1 MCGISGEFRLDRADP
16 DRVRRMGAAMAKR
29 GPDGDGF
36 FLSPCSR
43 VALSHRRLA
52 IRDLGSPGA
61 QPFLSEDGQV
71 ALVFNGAI
79 VNDVEL
85 RSDLEKEG
93 HVFRTRSDTEV
104 LLRAYLAWGDGCV
117 ARLRGFFAFAVWDA
131 RRQRLL
137 LARDRFGEKPL
148 YYRWGEG
155 EISFASDLRA
165 FRDADGR
172 HPPIDPLGVRSYL
185 LYGYVAAPFS
195 IRHGIRKVRPGH
207 ILICGGGAMFEKPY
221 WRLPSDRI
229 DVPQVEASRRVADL
243 LEEAVR
249 LRLRSDVPVSLLL
262 SGGVDS
268 SAVAS
273 HLGAESGRVSAV
285 TVRFGVPAA
294 AGSIAREVAGRFAL
308 GSWREVPMGPG
319 DLEEE
324 ISLAVGAYDEPLASS
339 AALSTLRLCREAA
352 CHGKVALGGEGGDE
366 LFLGYGH
373 YASFSRWRAWRA
385 WISRV
390 GAGNLGAGGP
400 SLRTL
405 SRDPLRRYR
414 SLLCPAFDE
423 AEVDSLLGPDED
435 GEWETRDPFRLHDD
449 PSLDPLRRAQR
460 LDLLTL
466 LPDALLSKADRAS
479 MAHGLE
485 IRLPFLDHALA
496 EFVLRLPTERIVPGG
511 VPKGLLRRHL
521 GGRVPPSVLK
531 APKEGFSL
539 PFLEAIDPEVSRT
552 LGTRLVE
559 AAIPGLSL
567 KGVPRIAAERG
578 ERARAQRWMLY
589 VLARW
594 HAAWR

>member
-1 MCGISGEFRLDRADP
+1 MCGIAGEFRLDRADP
-16 DRVRRMGAAMAKR
+16 ERVRRMGGALARR

-36 FLSPCSR
+36 FLSPCGR

-52 IRDLGSPGA
+52 IRDIGPSGA
-61 QPFLSEDGQV
+61 QPFLSEDGAV
-71 ALVFNGAI
+71 ALVFNGSI

-85 RSDLEKEG
+85 RAELEKEG
-93 HVFRTRSDTEV
+93 HRFRTRSDTEV

-131 RRQRLL
+131 RRERLL
-137 LARDRFGEKPL
+137 LVRDRFGEKPL
-148 YYRWGEG
+148 CYRWGEG

-165 FRDADGR
+165 FQDADGKR
-172 HPPIDPLGVRSYL
+172 PPIDPLGVRSYL

-195 IRHGIRKVRPGH
+195 IREGIRKVRPGH
-207 ILICGGGAMFEKPY
+207 ILICGGGEMVEKPY
-221 WRLPSDRI
+221 WRLPTDRI
-229 DVPQVEASRRVADL
+229 DVSAEEASRRVADL
-243 LEEAVR
+243 LGEAVR

-273 HLGAESGRVSAV
+273 HLGGEAGRISAV
-285 TVRFGVPAA
+285 TVRFGSQE
-294 AGSIAREVAGRFAL
+294 GSMSIAREVAERFSL
-308 GSWREVPMGPG
+308 GSWREIPMGAG

-324 ISLAVGAYDEPLASS
+324 ITLAAGAYDEPLSSS
-339 AALSTLRLCREAA
+339 ATLSTLRLCREAVR
-352 CHGKVALGGEGGDE
+352 HGKVALGGEGGDE

-373 YASFSRWRAWRA
+373 YAAFARWRAWRA
-385 WISRV
+385 WLSRA
-390 GAGNLGAGGP
+390 GAGNLRSGGP
-400 SLRTL
+400 SLRSL
-405 SRDPLRRYR
+405 ARDPLRRYR

-423 AEVDSLLGPDED
+423 SQVDALLGPDEE

-449 PSLDPLRRAQR
+449 PSLEPVRRAQR

-479 MAHGLE
+479 MAYGLE
-485 IRLPFLDHALA
+485 IRLPFLDHVLA
-496 EFVLRLPTERIVPGG
+496 EFVLRLPTERLAPGG
-511 VPKGLLRRHL
+511 VPKGLLRRHIE
-521 GGRVPPSVLK
+521 GRVPPSVLE

-539 PFLEAIDPEVSRT
+539 PFLEAIDAEVGRT
-552 LGTRLVE
+552 LPDLLVE
-559 AAIPGLSL
+559 ERIPGLSL
-567 KGVPRIAAERG
+567 EGIPRIAAGRG

-594 HAAWR
+594 HAALR